1 MLKPPFK
8 LASAL
13 DATVDTL
20 SAAPCF
26 PEHTPGDDT
35 PSGGRAR
42 LADLDPYLHCSVIG
56 TCLSTGELRKL
67 MARFVFV
74 RDSGDLEVHHEAV
87 RFAGQ
92 GGAIAKAL
100 HKTLD
105 QRHAAVIQRF
115 AKAREPQALAALWG
129 DALRLGEVPG
139 AYWAVLTHREI
150 TPALRQ
156 QAFGEVHMLSH
167 LVGAANRADIRR
179 LVALERENAELRD
192 RLERQQARTQEL
204 LDERERTLAQRRDEL
219 AAALAERD
227 AARAQA

>member
-13 DATVDTL
+13 DAVVDTL

-42 LADLDPYLHCSVIG
+42 LADLDPHLHCSVIG

-100 HKTLD
+100 HKALD
-105 QRHAAVIQRF
+105 QRHALVHDPPISAACDGRVPVV
-115 AKAREPQALAALWG
+115 EPKQWPSPSSMA
-129 DALRLGEVPG
+129 
-139 AYWAVLTHREI
+139 
-150 TPALRQ
+150 
-156 QAFGEVHMLSH
+156 S
-167 LVGAANRADIRR
+167 
-179 LVALERENAELRD
+179 
-192 RLERQQARTQEL
+192 
-204 LDERERTLAQRRDEL
+204 
-219 AAALAERD
+219 
-227 AARAQA
+227 